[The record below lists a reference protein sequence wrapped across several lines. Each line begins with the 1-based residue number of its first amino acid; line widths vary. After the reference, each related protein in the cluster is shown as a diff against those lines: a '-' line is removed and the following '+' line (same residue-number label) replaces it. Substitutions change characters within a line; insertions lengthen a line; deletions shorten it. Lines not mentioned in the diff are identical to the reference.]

1 MNTVGLFWLGK
12 SSEKRRKS
20 STQNQDPKKGPN
32 LRRRTWAPTV
42 GAQIFGAVLCPLLV
56 LEVGP
61 MFQAREQAR
70 KKKESRSWRPCSATS
85 EACTSS
91 GPCKR
96 GTSLACR
103 STRMYV
109 NILVNLSMPGVSGNA
124 LRHGIQNKSRKLPRW
139 RGTRQVSCSG
149 PCSSA
154 RWAHAESN
162 NP

>member
-1 MNTVGLFWLGK
+1 MLWTLWVCFA
-12 SSEKRRKS
+12 SER
-20 STQNQDPKKGPN
+20 DAKKGGNPVPKTRTPKVDPN
-32 LRRRTWAPTV
+32 LRRRMWAPTV

-124 LRHGIQNKSRKLPRW
+124 LRHGIQNKSRKLPR
-139 RGTRQVSCSG
+139 
-149 PCSSA
+149 
-154 RWAHAESN
+154 
-162 NP
+162 